1 MKKVI
6 IDVDTGIDD
15 ALALILAFKSKKLDI
30 RGVTTVA
37 GNTPLKMV
45 TENTLRVLKLIGK
58 EEIEVYEG
66 CSKPIKRK
74 GGFLGLVHG
83 ERGLAGQLMEMST
96 KDKNNLHGVD
106 YIIEEVNKFPGEI
119 TLIMLAPLTNLARAI
134 EKDPTIVEKVKEV
147 YIMGGA
153 FHTSG
158 NITPVAEFNFYADP
172 EAAYKVLKSGINPKI
187 LGLDVTNKARLY
199 EEQLKNIGRETELGK
214 FVNNVL
220 EVYIDKSSTNRDDKS
235 GALHDPL
242 VVATVLDES
251 IVEFREEF
259 IDIEH
264 SSRLCDGQSVSYF
277 NRTGYAANA
286 QVAVVHDDEKF
297 QKMFLDAVGGK

>member
-1 MKKVI
+1 MKNVI

-15 ALALILAFKSKKLDI
+15 ALALMLAFKSKELNVKGI
-30 RGVTTVA
+30 TTVA
-37 GNTPLKMV
+37 GNTPLEMV
-45 TENTLRVLKLIGK
+45 TENTLRVLKLINQ

-66 CSKPIKRK
+66 CSKPIERK
-74 GGFLGLVHG
+74 GGFPGLVHG
-83 ERGLAGQLMEMST
+83 ERGLAGQLMEMDT
-96 KDKNNLHGVD
+96 KEKNSVHGVD
-106 YIIEEVNKFPGEI
+106 FIVKEINKFPGKI

-134 EKDPTIVEKVKEV
+134 KKDPTIVKKVKEV

-172 EAAYKVLKSGINPKI
+172 EAAYEVLKSGINPKI

-199 EEQLKNIGRETELGK
+199 EEELKNIGKETELGK
-214 FVNNVL
+214 FVNNIL
-220 EVYIDKSSTNRDDKS
+220 EFYIDKSSAMRDDRS

-242 VVATVLDES
+242 VVSAVIDES
-251 IVEFREEF
+251 IVEFREEYV
-259 IDIEH
+259 DIEY

-277 NRTGYAANA
+277 NRAGYTPNA
-286 QVAVVHDDEKF
+286 KIAILHDDNKF
-297 QKMFLDAVGGK
+297 KKMFLDTIMEK